1 MRKSAVHLS
10 LTFLLLISFLSF
22 IVNADNYAGNYT
34 KEALGGLVFS
44 TSLDLLDFMMIF
56 LPFFV
61 ILILLVVVFVLVTG
75 GL

>member
-1 MRKSAVHLS
+1 MRRSAFGLT

-22 IVNADNYAGNYT
+22 IVNADNYAANYT
-34 KEALGGLVFS
+34 KESLAGLVFG

-56 LPFFV
+56 LPF
-61 ILILLVVVFVLVTG
+61 LFVLVIIVVAFVLITG